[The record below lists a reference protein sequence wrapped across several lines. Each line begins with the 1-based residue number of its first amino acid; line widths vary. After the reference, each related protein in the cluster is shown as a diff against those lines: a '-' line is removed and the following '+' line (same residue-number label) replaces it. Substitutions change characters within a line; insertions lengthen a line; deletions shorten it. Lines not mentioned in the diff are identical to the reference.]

1 MEKPRLIY
9 YNDSRHHHFYRYDP
23 PMSLHRLQQP
33 VDELVGTS
41 VDTLS
46 YGLATGLTFLHDTR
60 VGTRFGELAEKH
72 GHGVVWWRAAE
83 NLKQALAA
91 GHDPLKVV
99 VDRAHQKGIRLICS
113 MRINDTGAPGE
124 SDYTISRLKCE
135 HPELM
140 IGEEDPDNPLA
151 TTAYD
156 FARPEVRRE
165 RLAIIEEV
173 CDRYGADGFEI
184 DDYIRV
190 FFKASEVK
198 KNTPLLTDWV
208 REVRDLLDRIGKKRG
223 EELLLAARVHP
234 LEEANLAVGMDVR
247 AWLSE
252 GLVNLVIPH
261 LDSPTLNTNLSL
273 GWLPEVAHEAGA
285 WVFSPVGRE
294 PYDDRHHVNTVEMF
308 RAASM
313 NFRAAGADGLYL
325 SDLPF
330 PRTDKEYMILR
341 EMGDPDTHAR
351 KSKHYYLEPQGRID
365 PHFPSKRDL
374 PVELEEGV
382 SAPVAISIGD
392 SLDAARADGELE
404 RVTLGVRIESTCPED
419 RLSFRFNGIE
429 LSLDSARIDTFYGG
443 IVSYM
448 ANKLHANQLPIRI
461 NTHYWFEFDLPLDLA
476 REGENQV
483 EVRMD
488 RHFRELTAVRVL
500 YNVEVRVSYRDLP
513 LPVEGQM

>member
-9 YNDSRHHHFYRYDP
+9 YNDSRHNHFYRYDP
-23 PMSLHRLQQP
+23 PMSLHRLRQP

-156 FARPEVRRE
+156 FARPEVRQE
-165 RLAIIEEV
+165 RLAVIEEA

-190 FFKASEVK
+190 FFKASEVQA
-198 KNTPLLTDWV
+198 NIPLLTDWV
-208 REVRDLLDRIGKKRG
+208 REVRDLLD
-223 EELLLAARVHP
+223 
-234 LEEANLAVGMDVR
+234 
-247 AWLSE
+247 
-252 GLVNLVIPH
+252 
-261 LDSPTLNTNLSL
+261 
-273 GWLPEVAHEAGA
+273 
-285 WVFSPVGRE
+285 
-294 PYDDRHHVNTVEMF
+294 
-308 RAASM
+308 
-313 NFRAAGADGLYL
+313 
-325 SDLPF
+325 
-330 PRTDKEYMILR
+330 
-341 EMGDPDTHAR
+341 
-351 KSKHYYLEPQGRID
+351 
-365 PHFPSKRDL
+365 
-374 PVELEEGV
+374 
-382 SAPVAISIGD
+382 SIG
-392 SLDAARADGELE
+392 
-404 RVTLGVRIESTCPED
+404 
-419 RLSFRFNGIE
+419 
-429 LSLDSARIDTFYGG
+429 
-443 IVSYM
+443 
-448 ANKLHANQLPIRI
+448 
-461 NTHYWFEFDLPLDLA
+461 
-476 REGENQV
+476 
-483 EVRMD
+483 
-488 RHFRELTAVRVL
+488 
-500 YNVEVRVSYRDLP
+500 
-513 LPVEGQM
+513 